1 MTRVVIALLFLAGC
15 TSQMKYSNVVRIR
28 NVCSSDINVFIP
40 EYVFGGNVIKQHH
53 IYLPVNGIDVLSY
66 FYTENINDGFQ
77 YEEAFTVNKDSSG
90 NFDYPFVILSSGRE
104 KKFGKNDLIELSR
117 DISTKDDKKHGG
129 VKYMIDSQNICP

>member
-40 EYVFGGNVIKQHH
+40 EHVFEVMLLQHH

-104 KKFGKNDLIELSR
+104 KNLGKTI
-117 DISTKDDKKHGG
+117 
-129 VKYMIDSQNICP
+129 

>member
-1 MTRVVIALLFLAGC
+1 MYVPQILMCLFL
-15 TSQMKYSNVVRIR
+15 SMFLEVMLL
-28 NVCSSDINVFIP
+28 
-40 EYVFGGNVIKQHH
+40 QHH

-104 KKFGKNDLIELSR
+104 KNLGKTI
-117 DISTKDDKKHGG
+117 
-129 VKYMIDSQNICP
+129 

>member
-77 YEEAFTVNKDSSG
+77 GNDS
-90 NFDYPFVILSSGRE
+90 NLLIVFYVQIMPDDFVMQLHR
-104 KKFGKNDLIELSR
+104 
-117 DISTKDDKKHGG
+117 
-129 VKYMIDSQNICP
+129 

>member
-77 YEEAFTVNKDSSG
+77 YEEAFTVNKDSR
-90 NFDYPFVILSSGRE
+90 VILTIRLLSYHQDV
-104 KKFGKNDLIELSR
+104 KKNLGKTI
-117 DISTKDDKKHGG
+117 
-129 VKYMIDSQNICP
+129 

>member
-77 YEEAFTVNKDSSG
+77 YEEAFTVKIAR
-90 NFDYPFVILSSGRE
+90 VILTIRLLSYHQDV
-104 KKFGKNDLIELSR
+104 KKNLGKTI
-117 DISTKDDKKHGG
+117 
-129 VKYMIDSQNICP
+129 

>member
-1 MTRVVIALLFLAGC
+1 MYVPQILMCLFL
-15 TSQMKYSNVVRIR
+15 SMFLEVMLLSNIIFTYLLMGLMF
-28 NVCSSDINVFIP
+28 CLIFI
-40 EYVFGGNVIKQHH
+40 
-53 IYLPVNGIDVLSY
+53 
-66 FYTENINDGFQ
+66 ENINDGFQ

-117 DISTKDDKKHGG
+117 DISTKDDKKHGV

>member
-117 DISTKDDKKHGG
+117 DI
-129 VKYMIDSQNICP
+129 

>member
-1 MTRVVIALLFLAGC
+1 MTRVVIALIFLAGC

-66 FYTENINDGFQ
+66 FYTENINDGSNMKKHSPQ
-77 YEEAFTVNKDSSG
+77 IKIAR
-90 NFDYPFVILSSGRE
+90 VILIIRLLSYHQDV
-104 KKFGKNDLIELSR
+104 KKNLGKTI
-117 DISTKDDKKHGG
+117 
-129 VKYMIDSQNICP
+129 

>member
-1 MTRVVIALLFLAGC
+1 MYVPQILMCLFL
-15 TSQMKYSNVVRIR
+15 SM
-28 NVCSSDINVFIP
+28 F
-40 EYVFGGNVIKQHH
+40 FGGNVIKQHH

-104 KKFGKNDLIELSR
+104 KNLGKTI
-117 DISTKDDKKHGG
+117 
-129 VKYMIDSQNICP
+129 